1 MKQCFI
7 KRYTYTIIRTFVF
20 ITSKTVLFLKR
31 DNRHFNNDARSGH
44 FDLQCYDV
52 LELIKDGRATASRY
66 SSKILRFRRRDAVA
80 IFSNADPDMSQL
92 SKDRW
97 KIFYINI
104 NGLNIQEK
112 RPSKEKLPR
121 KSNC

>member
-1 MKQCFI
+1 M
-7 KRYTYTIIRTFVF
+7 
-20 ITSKTVLFLKR
+20 
-31 DNRHFNNDARSGH
+31 
-44 FDLQCYDV
+44 

-97 KIFYINI
+97 KVFYIKKD
-104 NGLNIQEK
+104 GLSSQEK
-112 RPSKEKLPR
+112 RTLEAKTL
-121 KSNC
+121 